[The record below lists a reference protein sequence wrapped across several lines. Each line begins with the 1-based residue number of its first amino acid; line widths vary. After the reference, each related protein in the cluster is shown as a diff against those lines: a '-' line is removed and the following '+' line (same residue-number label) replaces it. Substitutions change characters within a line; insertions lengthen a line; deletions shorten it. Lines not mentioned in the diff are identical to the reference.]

1 MNLENLKILLPI
13 SLFLVG
19 VIHLIPSRILLQ
31 SDYIET
37 LYGIQTNDESIK
49 LIVLHRAVLHRA
61 VFFLFVGVFSIL
73 SSFLPKFYD
82 IAFYISIVSMSS
94 FIILYFLIPHENPKF
109 NPIFKIDLFLVI
121 ILTLSYTINKYLE
134 G

>member
-1 MNLENLKILLPI
+1 MNLENMKILLPI

-37 LYGIQTNDESIK
+37 LYGIQTTDQSIK
-49 LIVLHRAVLHRA
+49 LIVLHRA

-82 IAFYISIVSMSS
+82 VAFCISIVSMSS
-94 FIILYFLIPHENPKF
+94 FIILHFLIPHENPKL

-121 ILTLSYTINKYLE
+121 ILTLYYTINKYLE

>member
-1 MNLENLKILLPI
+1 MNLENLKILFPL

-37 LYGIQTNDESIK
+37 LYGIQTNDQSIK
-49 LIVLHRAVLHRA
+49 LIVLHRA

-94 FIILYFLIPHENPKF
+94 FIVLYFLIPHDNPKL

-121 ILTLSYTINKYLE
+121 ILSFSYILNNYVET
-134 G
+134 

>member
-1 MNLENLKILLPI
+1 MSLEYLNFLFPI
-13 SLFLVG
+13 SLFIVG
-19 VIHLIPSRILLQ
+19 VIHLIPSRILFQ
-31 SDYIET
+31 NNYIET
-37 LYGIQTNDESIK
+37 LYGIQTNDQSIK
-49 LIVLHRAVLHRA
+49 LIVLHRA

-94 FIILYFLIPHENPKF
+94 FIILHFLIIHENPKF

-121 ILTLSYTINKYLE
+121 ILSISYILNKYLE

>member
-31 SDYIET
+31 SNYIET

-49 LIVLHRAVLHRA
+49 LIVLHRA

-94 FIILYFLIPHENPKF
+94 FIILHFLIPHENLKF

>member
-1 MNLENLKILLPI
+1 MNLENLKILFPI

-37 LYGIQTNDESIK
+37 LYGIQTSDQSIK
-49 LIVLHRAVLHRA
+49 LIVLHRA

-82 IAFYISIVSMSS
+82 IAFSISIVSMSS
-94 FIILYFLIPHENPKF
+94 FIILHFLIPHENPKF

-121 ILTLSYTINKYLE
+121 PRFLIRNLGKGIFA
-134 G
+134 

>member
-1 MNLENLKILLPI
+1 MSLEYLNFLFPI
-13 SLFLVG
+13 SLFIVG
-19 VIHLIPSRILLQ
+19 VIHLIPSRILFQ
-31 SDYIET
+31 SNYIET
-37 LYGIQTNDESIK
+37 LYGIQTNDQSIK
-49 LIVLHRAVLHRA
+49 LIVLHRAF
-61 VFFLFVGVFSIL
+61 FFLFVGVFSIL

-94 FIILYFLIPHENPKF
+94 FIILHFLIIHENPKF

-121 ILTLSYTINKYLE
+121 ILSISYILNKYLE

>member
-1 MNLENLKILLPI
+1 MSLEYLNFLFPI
-13 SLFLVG
+13 SLFIVG
-19 VIHLIPSRILLQ
+19 VIHLIPSRILFQ
-31 SDYIET
+31 SNYIET
-37 LYGIQTNDESIK
+37 LYGIQTNDQSIK
-49 LIVLHRAVLHRA
+49 LIVLHRA

-94 FIILYFLIPHENPKF
+94 FIILHFLIIHENPKF

-121 ILTLSYTINKYLE
+121 ILSISYILNKYLE

>member
-1 MNLENLKILLPI
+1 MSLEYLKFLYPI

-49 LIVLHRAVLHRA
+49 LIVLHRAV
-61 VFFLFVGVFSIL
+61 FFLFVGVFSIL

-82 IAFYISIVSMSS
+82 IAFYISLVSMSS
-94 FIILYFLIPHENPKF
+94 FIILYFLIPHENLKF
-109 NPIFKIDLFLVI
+109 KPIFKIDLFLVI
-121 ILTLSYTINKYLE
+121 ILTISYILNKYLE
-134 G
+134 S

>member
-31 SDYIET
+31 SNYIET

-49 LIVLHRAVLHRA
+49 LIVLHRA

-94 FIILYFLIPHENPKF
+94 FIILHFLIPHENPKF
-109 NPIFKIDLFLVI
+109 SPIFKIDLFLVI

>member
-1 MNLENLKILLPI
+1 MSLEYLNFLFPI

-19 VIHLIPSRILLQ
+19 VIHLIPSRILFQ

-37 LYGIQTNDESIK
+37 LYGIQTNDQSIK
-49 LIVLHRAVLHRA
+49 LIVLHRA

-94 FIILYFLIPHENPKF
+94 FIILHFLIPHENPKF
-109 NPIFKIDLFLVI
+109 KPIFKIDLFLVI
-121 ILTLSYTINKYLE
+121 ILSLSYILNKYLE

>member
-1 MNLENLKILLPI
+1 MSLEYLNFLFPI
-13 SLFLVG
+13 SLFIVG
-19 VIHLIPSRILLQ
+19 VIHLIPSRILFQ
-31 SDYIET
+31 SNYIET

-49 LIVLHRAVLHRA
+49 LIVLHRA

-94 FIILYFLIPHENPKF
+94 FIVLYFLIPHDNPKF

-121 ILTLSYTINKYLE
+121 ILSFSYILNNYVET
-134 G
+134 

>member
-1 MNLENLKILLPI
+1 MSLEYLNFLYPI

-19 VIHLIPSRILLQ
+19 MIHLIPSRILLQ

-49 LIVLHRAVLHRA
+49 LIVLHRAV
-61 VFFLFVGVFSIL
+61 FFLFVGVFSIL

-82 IAFYISIVSMSS
+82 VAFYISIVSMSS
-94 FIILYFLIPHENPKF
+94 FIVLYFLIPHENLKF
-109 NPIFKIDLFLVI
+109 KPIFKIDLFLVI
-121 ILTLSYTINKYLE
+121 ILTISYILNKYLE
-134 G
+134 S

>member
-1 MNLENLKILLPI
+1 MNLENLKILFPI

-49 LIVLHRAVLHRA
+49 LIVLHRAV
-61 VFFLFVGVFSIL
+61 FFLFVGVFSLL

-94 FIILYFLIPHENPKF
+94 FIFLHILIPHENPKF

>member
-1 MNLENLKILLPI
+1 MSLKYLNFLFPI
-13 SLFLVG
+13 SLFIVG
-19 VIHLIPSRILLQ
+19 VIHLIPSRILFQ

-49 LIVLHRAVLHRA
+49 LIVLHRA

-94 FIILYFLIPHENPKF
+94 FIILYFLIPHENLKF
-109 NPIFKIDLFLVI
+109 KPIFKIDLFLVI
-121 ILTLSYTINKYLE
+121 ILTISYILNKYLE
-134 G
+134 S

>member
-1 MNLENLKILLPI
+1 MSLEYLNFLFPI
-13 SLFLVG
+13 SLFIVG

-49 LIVLHRAVLHRA
+49 LIVLHRA

-94 FIILYFLIPHENPKF
+94 FIILYFLIPHENLKF
-109 NPIFKIDLFLVI
+109 KPIFKIDLFLVI
-121 ILTLSYTINKYLE
+121 ILTISYILNKYLE
-134 G
+134 S

>member
-1 MNLENLKILLPI
+1 MNLENLKILFPI

-37 LYGIQTNDESIK
+37 LYGIQTSDQSIK
-49 LIVLHRAVLHRA
+49 LIVLHRAI
-61 VFFLFVGVFSIL
+61 FFLFVGVFSIL

-82 IAFYISIVSMSS
+82 IAFYISLVSMSS

-109 NPIFKIDLFLVI
+109 KPIFKIDLFLVI
-121 ILTLSYTINKYLE
+121 ILTISYILNKYLE
-134 G
+134 S

>member
-1 MNLENLKILLPI
+1 MNLENLKILFPI

-37 LYGIQTNDESIK
+37 LYGIQTTDQSIK
-49 LIVLHRAVLHRA
+49 LIVLHRA

-82 IAFYISIVSMSS
+82 VAFYISIVSMSS
-94 FIILYFLIPHENPKF
+94 FIILHFLIPHENPKF

>member
-1 MNLENLKILLPI
+1 MNLENLKILFPL

-37 LYGIQTNDESIK
+37 LYGIQTNDQSIK
-49 LIVLHRAVLHRA
+49 LIVLHRA

-82 IAFYISIVSMSS
+82 IAFYISIVSKSS
-94 FIILYFLIPHENPKF
+94 FIVLYFLIPHDNPKF

-121 ILTLSYTINKYLE
+121 ILSFSYILNNYVET
-134 G
+134 

>member
-1 MNLENLKILLPI
+1 MSLEYLNFLFPI
-13 SLFLVG
+13 SLFIVG
-19 VIHLIPSRILLQ
+19 VIHLIPSRILFQ
-31 SDYIET
+31 NNYIET
-37 LYGIQTNDESIK
+37 LYGIQTNDQSIK
-49 LIVLHRAVLHRA
+49 LIVLHRA

-82 IAFYISIVSMSS
+82 IAFYISLVSMSS

-121 ILTLSYTINKYLE
+121 ILTISYILNKYLE
-134 G
+134 S

>member
-1 MNLENLKILLPI
+1 MNLENLKILFPI

-37 LYGIQTNDESIK
+37 LYGIQTTDESIK
-49 LIVLHRAVLHRA
+49 LIVLHRA

-82 IAFYISIVSMSS
+82 VAFYISIVSMSS
-94 FIILYFLIPHENPKF
+94 FIILHFLIPHENPKF

>member
-1 MNLENLKILLPI
+1 MNLENLKILFPI

-31 SDYIET
+31 SDFIET
-37 LYGIQTNDESIK
+37 LYGIQTTDQSIK
-49 LIVLHRAVLHRA
+49 LIVLHRA

-82 IAFYISIVSMSS
+82 VAFYISIVSMSS
-94 FIILYFLIPHENPKF
+94 FIILHFLIPHENPKF